1 MMRLELVRMIVAALV
16 HPTRGVNAK
25 LPGVPRD
32 EGDDLPAAI
41 VAVYDITR
49 DDHVVNRSEPPKIPC
64 LYVIDEGPVAVDG
77 EQMTGTYR
85 DTAETVAVTIRYVAG
100 GHDLAKA
107 MNAGDYTLRAAQ
119 RSVMELM
126 EQANEADQVR
136 NYVELR
142 FLRKVTY
149 VPARETVGEAA
160 VAGALILE
168 FDLRDLA
175 PLTNPS

>member
-32 EGDDLPAAI
+32 EGDVLPAAI

-107 MNAGDYTLRAAQ
+107 GAILADDLSGAKARLL
-119 RSVMELM
+119 LM
-126 EQANEADQVR
+126 VALGTDTKAFLETWFSPR
-136 NYVELR
+136 N
-142 FLRKVTY
+142 
-149 VPARETVGEAA
+149 
-160 VAGALILE
+160 
-168 FDLRDLA
+168 
-175 PLTNPS
+175 